1 MNGWISMI
9 DDEKKAVWNID
20 DEILKIIKELKLS
33 FIISMRNWKLEDAY
47 WFIDLICM
55 ECDAKLMEQERE
67 DIESELKKLEEQ
79 RQIFETNGRRTAG
92 NFYVNLRNLYKKINW
107 LMKEHGVWFR
117 EREEDIGL

>member
-1 MNGWISMI
+1 MNGWINMI